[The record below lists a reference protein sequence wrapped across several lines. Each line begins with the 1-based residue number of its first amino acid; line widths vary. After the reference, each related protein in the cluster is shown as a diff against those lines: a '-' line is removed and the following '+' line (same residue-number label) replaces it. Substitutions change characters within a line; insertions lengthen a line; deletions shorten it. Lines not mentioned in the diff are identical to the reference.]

1 MANKTEYT
9 PTGSA
14 AWVKVYQADY
24 EYKTVEGEFA
34 VDLFLSPEDAAPIIK
49 AYDKIVKDTI
59 KKEGGKES
67 PDKQYQLVSE
77 LPDKYL
83 DKLAKADFA
92 PDPTWYRFKFRNKE
106 KVNPK
111 GGTEFTNTIKVLD
124 KNGQPLPR
132 DPDAEI
138 GNGSKLRVAYQPF
151 GWCVSGKTGCKMRL
165 VAIQVIE
172 KNAYSPNGAVAFS
185 AVGEEEDIKF

>member
-1 MANKTEYT
+1 MANKTKYT

-24 EYKTVEGEFA
+24 EYKTVQGEFA
-34 VDLFLSPEDAAPIIK
+34 VDLFLSPEDAKPIIK
-49 AYDKIVKDTI
+49 EYDKIVKETL

-77 LPDKYL
+77 IPPKYM

-111 GGTEFTNTIKVLD
+111 GGTPFENKITVLD
-124 KNGQPLPR
+124 KDNKPLPQ
-132 DPDAEI
+132 DTNSEI

-165 VAIQVIE
+165 VGIQVIE
-172 KNAYSPNGAVAFS
+172 KNEYSANGAVAFD
-185 AVGEEEDIKF
+185 AVEEDIAF

>member
-1 MANKTEYT
+1 MGNKTHYT
-9 PTGSA
+9 PAGLA
-14 AWVKVYQADY
+14 AWVKVYKADY

-34 VDLFLSPEDAAPIIK
+34 VDLFLSPEDAKPIIK
-49 AYDKIVKDTI
+49 EYDKIVKDTL
-59 KKEGGKES
+59 KKDGGKES

-77 LPDKYL
+77 ITLKYM

-111 GGTEFTNTIKVLD
+111 GGTPFENKITVLD
-124 KNGQPLPR
+124 KDNKPLPQ
-132 DPDAEI
+132 DTNSEI
-138 GNGSKLRVAYQPF
+138 GNGSKIRVAYQPF

-165 VAIQVIE
+165 VGIQVIE
-172 KNAYSPNGAVAFS
+172 KNEYSANGAVAFDS
-185 AVGEEEDIKF
+185 VEEDIAF

>member
-1 MANKTEYT
+1 MANKTKYT

-24 EYKTVEGEFA
+24 EYKTVQGEFA
-34 VDLFLSPEDAAPIIK
+34 VDLFLSPEDAKPIIK
-49 AYDKIVKDTI
+49 EYDKIVKETL

-77 LPDKYL
+77 IPPKYM

-92 PDPTWYRFKFRNKE
+92 PDPTWYRFKFRNKQ
-106 KVNPK
+106 KVYPK
-111 GGTEFTNTIKVLD
+111 GGTPFENKITVLD
-124 KNGQPLPR
+124 KDNKPLPQ
-132 DPDAEI
+132 DTNSEI

-165 VAIQVIE
+165 VGIQVIE
-172 KNAYSPNGAVAFS
+172 KNEYSANGAVAFD
-185 AVGEEEDIKF
+185 AVEEDIAF

>member
-1 MANKTEYT
+1 MGNKTHYT
-9 PTGSA
+9 PAGLA
-14 AWVKVYQADY
+14 AWVKVYKADY

-34 VDLFLSPEDAAPIIK
+34 VDLFLSPEDAKPIIK
-49 AYDKIVKDTI
+49 EYDKIVKETL

-77 LPDKYL
+77 IPPKYM

-92 PDPTWYRFKFRNKE
+92 PDPTWYRLKFRCYE

-111 GGTEFTNTIKVLD
+111 GGTPFENKITVLD
-124 KNGQPLPR
+124 KDNKPLPQ
-132 DPDAEI
+132 DTNSEI

-165 VAIQVIE
+165 VGIQVIE
-172 KNAYSPNGAVAFS
+172 KNEYSANGAVAFD
-185 AVGEEEDIKF
+185 AVEEDIAF

>member
-1 MANKTEYT
+1 MANKTHYT
-9 PTGSA
+9 PAGLA

-34 VDLFLSPEDAAPIIK
+34 VDLFLSPEDAKPIIK
-49 AYDKIVKDTI
+49 EYDRIVKDTL
-59 KKEGGKES
+59 KAEGGKES

-77 LPDKYL
+77 IPDKYL
-83 DKLAKADFA
+83 EKLAKADFT

-111 GGTEFTNTIKVLD
+111 GGTPFENTITVLD
-124 KNGQPLPR
+124 KDNKPLPQ
-132 DPDAEI
+132 DTNSEI
-138 GNGSKLRVAYQPF
+138 GNGSKIRVAYQPF

-165 VAIQVIE
+165 VGIQVIE
-172 KNAYSPNGAVAFS
+172 KNEYSANGAVAFDS
-185 AVGEEEDIKF
+185 VEEDIAF

>member
-1 MANKTEYT
+1 MPQKTEYT
-9 PTGSA
+9 PAGLA

-49 AYDKIVKDTI
+49 AYEKIVKDTL

-77 LPDKYL
+77 IPDKYL
-83 DKLAKADFA
+83 EKLAKADFT

-111 GGTEFTNTIKVLD
+111 GGTPFENKITVLD
-124 KNGQPLPR
+124 KAGQPLPQ
-132 DPDAEI
+132 DSNSEI

-165 VAIQVIE
+165 VAVQVIE
-172 KNAYSPNGAVAFS
+172 KNEYSPNGALAFD
-185 AVGEEEDIKF
+185 AVVEEDIAF

>member
-1 MANKTEYT
+1 MTNKTEYT

-34 VDLFLSPEDAAPIIK
+34 VDLYLSPEDAAPIIK

-59 KKEGGKES
+59 KKDGGKES
-67 PDKQYQLVSE
+67 PDKQYHLVSE
-77 LPDKYL
+77 IPDKHL
-83 DKLAKADFA
+83 EKLAKSDFN

-111 GGTEFTNTIKVLD
+111 GGTPFENKITVLD
-124 KNGQPLPR
+124 KAGQPLPR
-132 DPDAEI
+132 DTDAEI

-165 VAIQVIE
+165 VAVQVIE

-185 AVGEEEDIKF
+185 AVEEEDIKF

>member
-1 MANKTEYT
+1 MANKTHYT
-9 PTGSA
+9 PAGLA

-49 AYDKIVKDTI
+49 EYDKIVKDTI

-77 LPDKYL
+77 IPDKYL
-83 DKLAKADFA
+83 EKLAKADFT

-111 GGTEFTNTIKVLD
+111 GGTPFENSITVLGKD
-124 KNGQPLPR
+124 NKPLPQ
-132 DPDAEI
+132 DPNSEI

-165 VAIQVIE
+165 VGIQVLE
-172 KNAYSPNGAVAFS
+172 KNEYSANGAVAFD
-185 AVGEEEDIKF
+185 AVEEEDIAF

>member
-1 MANKTEYT
+1 MANKTHYT
-9 PTGSA
+9 PAGLA

-49 AYDKIVKDTI
+49 EYDKIVKDTL

-67 PDKQYQLVSE
+67 PDIQYQLVSDID
-77 LPDKYL
+77 DKQKE
-83 DKLAKADFA
+83 KLAKTDFT

-111 GGTEFTNTIKVLD
+111 GGTPFENKITVLD
-124 KNGQPLPR
+124 KDNKPLPQ

-138 GNGSKLRVAYQPF
+138 GNGSKIRVAYQPF

-165 VAIQVIE
+165 IGIQVLE
-172 KNAYSPNGAVAFS
+172 KNAYSANGAVAFDS
-185 AVGEEEDIKF
+185 VEEDIAF

>member
-1 MANKTEYT
+1 MPQKTEYT

-34 VDLFLSPEDAAPIIK
+34 VDLFLSPEDAAPIIRE
-49 AYDKIVKDTI
+49 YDKIVKETV

-67 PDKQYQLVSE
+67 PDKQYHLVSE

-83 DKLAKADFA
+83 DKLAKADFT

-111 GGTEFTNTIKVLD
+111 GGTEFTNAIKVLD

-132 DPDAEI
+132 DTDAEI

-165 VAIQVIE
+165 VAVQVIE
-172 KNAYSPNGAVAFS
+172 KNAYSANGAVAFD
-185 AVGEEEDIKF
+185 AVIEEDIKF

>member
-9 PTGSA
+9 PAGLA
-14 AWVKVYQADY
+14 AWVKVYHADY
-24 EYKTVEGEFA
+24 EYKTQEGEFA
-34 VDLFLSPEDAAPIIK
+34 VDLYLSPEDAAPIIK
-49 AYDKIVKDTI
+49 AYEKIVKDTL

-67 PDKQYQLVSE
+67 PDKQYNLVSE
-77 LPDKYL
+77 IPDKHL
-83 DKLAKADFA
+83 ERLAKADFN

-111 GGTEFTNTIKVLD
+111 GGTPFENKITVLD
-124 KNGQPLPR
+124 KDNKPLPH
-132 DPDAEI
+132 DPNAEI

-165 VAIQVIE
+165 VGIQLID
-172 KNAYSPNGAVAFS
+172 KKSYSASGVVFDS
-185 AVGEEEDIKF
+185 LVEEDIAF